1 MMGWGRMGCTRVSQ
15 CGVRS
20 TLGHAMAETVKRQCA
35 IARLRQVTRACAEI
49 VVPQRAASAVVTT
62 AYSVRS
68 HGCSNA
74 TLRSASAVQVACSPH
89 PDNCDETISTLRC
102 ADARSERIV
111 HWADHR
117 HAHGCTKQPLKAVG
131 IAKPSRSRPGPLTFD
146 RFAQRAKQIKN
157 AVKANVNRSNAE
169 LEKLVRADG
178 FDRAKAQRRRSSA
191 RFRSWAFVRS
201 GAIAHRRGGA
211 AEKGTRHW

>member
-1 MMGWGRMGCTRVSQ
+1 M
-15 CGVRS
+15 
-20 TLGHAMAETVKRQCA
+20 
-35 IARLRQVTRACAEI
+35 
-49 VVPQRAASAVVTT
+49 
-62 AYSVRS
+62 
-68 HGCSNA
+68 
-74 TLRSASAVQVACSPH
+74 QVACSPH
-89 PDNCDETISTLRC
+89 ADNCDETISTLRC

-131 IAKPSRSRPGPLTFD
+131 IAKPSRSRPGSLTFD

-178 FDRAKAQRRRSSA
+178 FDRAEHSAAEALRDFVRGRSSFQVQSLTDEVE
-191 RFRSWAFVRS
+191 RLKKGLGIGDSDETLR
-201 GAIAHRRGGA
+201 
-211 AEKGTRHW
+211 AELEERKLDHKVLKEQRILECSD